1 MGLSIPFLPTRIRA
15 SALLH
20 GSNADFVTNAYLAL
34 QRQWPDDG
42 GFAHYVHALGE
53 LGAKRA
59 DILRE
64 IANSSN
70 AKQCGVSFIDDL
82 PPEYEFRPED
92 HDSNRL
98 LETSLTLRLARTAA
112 DVEQLRLAVSR
123 LTAGELSSAV
133 EGLVQ
138 AQLMHQAVL
147 ESRLNALVGG
157 QPGESSVQAEGPEV
171 EAVATVVP
179 GPEGARQ
186 HLVVVQPP
194 AAPSRAH
201 DSPSTVRALQAEV
214 AELRAEVQ
222 RLHSYATVELK
233 REVADYVNALSS
245 ATQKSQHAASQAS
258 STRDVARG
266 RTHIHAVGRQS
277 RSGA

>member
-179 GPEGARQ
+179 GPDSARQ
-186 HLVVVQPP
+186 HLVVVQP

-201 DSPSTVRALQAEV
+201 ESPSTVRALQAEV

-245 ATQKSQHAASQAS
+245 ATQKPQHAASQAS

-266 RTHIHAVGRQS
+266 RPHIHAVGRQS

>member
-1 MGLSIPFLPTRIRA
+1 MGLSIPFLPTKIRA

-82 PPEYEFRPED
+82 PAEYEFRPED

-98 LETSLTLRLARTAA
+98 LETSVTLRLARTAA
-112 DVEQLRLAVSR
+112 DVEQLRLAISR
-123 LTAGELSSAV
+123 LTAGELSNAV

-147 ESRLNALVGG
+147 ESRLNALVGDPPAESRVPVEE
-157 QPGESSVQAEGPEV
+157 PGVEAASSV
-171 EAVATVVP
+171 VP
-179 GPEGARQ
+179 SFEGARQ
-186 HLVVVQPP
+186 HLVVVQP
-194 AAPSRAH
+194 AAAAKEANE
-201 DSPSTVRALQAEV
+201 SPSTVRALQAEV

-245 ATQKSQHAASQAS
+245 ATQKPQHAASQAP
-258 STRDVARG
+258 TARDVARG
-266 RTHIHAVGRQS
+266 RAHIHAVGRQS

>member
-1 MGLSIPFLPTRIRA
+1 MGLSIPFLPSRIRA

-42 GFAHYVHALGE
+42 GFAHYVHALSE

-70 AKQCGVSFIDDL
+70 AKQCGVIFIDDL
-82 PPEYEFRPED
+82 PAEYEFRPED

-112 DVEQLRLAVSR
+112 DVEQLRLAISR
-123 LTAGELSSAV
+123 LTAGELAGAV

-147 ESRLNALVGG
+147 ESRLNTLAAD
-157 QPGESSVQAEGPEV
+157 QRGEGLQTERADVDAVFEV
-171 EAVATVVP
+171 A
-179 GPEGARQ
+179 GARQ
-186 HLVVVQPP
+186 HLVVVPPP
-194 AAPSRAH
+194 ASAKEAH
-201 DSPSTVRALQAEV
+201 ESPSTVRALQAEV

-245 ATQKSQHAASQAS
+245 ATQKPEHVVPQVQSK
-258 STRDVARG
+258 RDVARG
-266 RTHIHAVGRQS
+266 RAHIHAVGRQS
-277 RSGA
+277 RGGT

>member
-1 MGLSIPFLPTRIRA
+1 MGLSIPFLPSRIRA

-82 PPEYEFRPED
+82 PAEYEFRPED

-112 DVEQLRLAVSR
+112 DVEQLRLAISR
-123 LTAGELSSAV
+123 LTAGELAGAV

-147 ESRLNALVGG
+147 ESRLNTLAAD
-157 QPGESSVQAEGPEV
+157 QRGESRAQVEGP
-171 EAVATVVP
+171 AVGAVSNVVP
-179 GPEGARQ
+179 SLEGPRQ
-186 HLVVVQPP
+186 HLVVVPPP
-194 AAPSRAH
+194 AAANEVH
-201 DSPSTVRALQAEV
+201 ESPSTVRALQAEV

-245 ATQKSQHAASQAS
+245 ATQKPEHVAPQAQS
-258 STRDVARG
+258 KRDVARG
-266 RTHIHAVGRQS
+266 RAHIHAVGRQS
-277 RSGA
+277 RGGT